1 MKSYNLSLSLAQR
14 PNNTSTVDFL
24 RVTLVPAMAE
34 PHVGRGSRCSAEGQR
49 VAAVFM
55 AGHQFLPFNMSPEKE
70 TGLSVRDDGAFFTAL
85 SPLLLCPSVQ
95 GPDTAFWSW
104 LEELIKDTHTHTHT
118 HTHTRTHTHTH
129 TQAWVCAWNGQGF
142 WSWQLHWYQRSTM
155 LLWFSSCCIEK

>member
-104 LEELIKDTHTHTHT
+104 LEELIKDTHTHAHAHEHAHAHAHTHT
-118 HTHTRTHTHTH
+118 HTHRHECVVGMGKVFEVGSCTDTR
-129 TQAWVCAWNGQGF
+129 GQP
-142 WSWQLHWYQRSTM
+142 
-155 LLWFSSCCIEK
+155 CCYDLARAV